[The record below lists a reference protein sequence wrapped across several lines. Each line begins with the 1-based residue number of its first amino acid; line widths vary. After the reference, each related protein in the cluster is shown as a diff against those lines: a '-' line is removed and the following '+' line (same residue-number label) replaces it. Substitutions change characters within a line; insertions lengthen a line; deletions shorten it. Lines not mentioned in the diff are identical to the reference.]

1 MSWGLGIHGKMVT
14 ELGICKVYGGHGGSW
29 SEVRLLGAGYRIR
42 CFRLAWLWH
51 NDVCMSSWWFS
62 LRQKN

>member
-1 MSWGLGIHGKMVT
+1 MEAM
-14 ELGICKVYGGHGGSW
+14 GGSW
-29 SEVRLLGAGYRIR
+29 SEVRLLGVGYRIMIR
-42 CFRLAWLWH
+42 CFRLARFWH